1 MRAWVSMGVVALTAC
16 GNTPSDTGTS
26 ASTGTSGGIDVGHK
40 PAQKMPSNVVGGF
53 SVQLPEETL
62 APGSETF
69 PCYIFQ
75 LKLTGPSHVVGGGK
89 LTTQPGM
96 HHGNIT
102 TRKSSV
108 TFGPNDQVLPCPK
121 DEQSAFGGEGQDI
134 AGGGAVLFASSTQVQ
149 GEEWSSFP
157 DGMGFPIAPSGF
169 EIIARMHYL
178 NTTASPVKVAPK
190 YEWYTIDPAKL
201 TQLLGPFAW
210 VLRNWTIP
218 PKSDYTAATNCTIP
232 IGKDLGEMHIVN
244 AMPHMHA
251 LGTGFFAEHVGGP
264 LDGKRFLDSK
274 GYDPGNGVITQY
286 DPAVLLAAGEGV
298 RFGCAWHNTYDQE
311 IVWGTG
317 KNEMCI
323 LFGYGYPYT
332 HAYSTT
338 ATEAGCLMV
347 APPPP
352 PK

>member
-1 MRAWVSMGVVALTAC
+1 MRAWLLAFIALAAC
-16 GNTPSDTGTS
+16 GGTPSDEPGTS
-26 ASTGTSGGIDVGHK
+26 SASGGPSVDTGHK
-40 PAQKMPSNVVGGF
+40 PAQKMPPNVVGSF
-53 SVQLPEETL
+53 SIQLPKVTL
-62 APGSETF
+62 KPGAETF
-69 PCYIFQ
+69 PCYVFP
-75 LKLTGPSHVVGGGK
+75 LKVTGASHIVGGGK
-89 LTTQPGM
+89 VIASPGM

-102 TRKSSV
+102 TRKSTV
-108 TFGPNDQVLPCPK
+108 TFGPNDTVLPCPK
-121 DEQSAFGGEGQDI
+121 EEQSAFGGEGQDI

-157 DGMGFPIAPSGF
+157 DGMGFPIASSGY

-178 NTTASPVKVAPK
+178 NTSSTPLEVTAK
-190 YEWYTIDPAKL
+190 YDWYTVDPAKI

-218 PKSDYTAATNCTIP
+218 PNSDYTAATECKIP
-232 IGKDLGEMHIVN
+232 VGDTLGDMNIVN

-251 LGTGFFAEHVGGP
+251 LATGFFAEHVGGP
-264 LDGKRFLDSK
+264 LDGQRFLDSK

-286 DPAVLLAAGEGV
+286 DPAAKLAGGEAV
-298 RFGCAWHNTYDQE
+298 RFGCAWHNTYDQD

-323 LFGYGYPYT
+323 LFGYAYPYT
-332 HAYSTT
+332 HAYST
-338 ATEAGCLMV
+338 AANEAACLFV
-347 APPPP
+347 APPDP